1 MKRLVLIIMLL
12 AVGVFTAFGQD
23 QEGRAIGGGDGGGDQ
38 DDGGGG
44 NGGIQLQQLA
54 DPLKQLKETLAL
66 AKITLT
72 RDQEKAL
79 QPAIDE
85 TIKAMQEMATAAAQ
99 NGAGAG
105 ADNRGRGGNRGGGAP
120 PEGGRGRGGRGG
132 AGRGGIAVLANP
144 RMRELNNQFE
154 AKLEAI
160 MKPGQVAAWG
170 AYRKEQ
176 IRKAGGLAALK
187 IVLEDAK
194 APALSPEQEQQIGA
208 LYAELNRNRVRLAVQ
223 SGGQADPAKTKELET
238 TTTAQV
244 LRALSA
250 DQRKAMLESIRA
262 QVRPNRQE

>member
-66 AKITLT
+66 ATITLT

-79 QPAIDE
+79 QPAVDA
-85 TIKAMQEMATAAAQ
+85 TIKAMQEMAAEAE
-99 NGAGAG
+99 NGAEAGAG
-105 ADNRGRGGNRGGGAP
+105 NRGRGGNRGGGAP

-132 AGRGGIAVLANP
+132 AGRGGLAVLANP
-144 RMRELNNQFE
+144 RMRELNDQFE

-160 MKPGQVAAWG
+160 MKPDQVVAWG
-170 AYRKEQ
+170 AFRKER
-176 IRKAGGLAALK
+176 IKKTGGLAALK

-208 LYAELNRNRVRLAVQ
+208 LYAELNRSRIRLAVQ
-223 SGGQADPAKTKELET
+223 SGGQADPARTKELET
-238 TTTAQV
+238 TTSAQV
-244 LRALSA
+244 LRALSG
-250 DQRKAMLESIRA
+250 DQRKAMLESIRT
-262 QVRPNRQE
+262 QGK